1 MVFLS
6 EVMDEE
12 FKDKATN
19 VVQVRKWP
27 HQTQNPER
35 SQSWPYH
42 SSATVGTSLTTS
54 RYRSA
59 IPHQN
64 EATKAF
70 QKLNTEQ
77 EQYFKY
83 VLYDFHENNP
93 EI

>member
-12 FKDKATN
+12 FKDKASK
-19 VVQVRKWP
+19 VVQVQKWP

-35 SQSWPYH
+35 PQSWPCH

-54 RYRSA
+54 RYWSA
-59 IPHQN
+59 ITHQN
-64 EATKAF
+64 EGTKAF